1 MTIMEMV
8 QAFVDGYGL
17 WISKEK
23 LVDKVYR
30 FMESKGHSC
39 YEINGKYIGID
50 NQEFQFIKS
59 RKEDR
64 WIVKAF

>member
-1 MTIMEMV
+1 MTIMEKV
-8 QAFVDGYGL
+8 QGFVDGYGL
-17 WISKEK
+17 GISKEK

-30 FMESKGHSC
+30 FMESQGHSC
-39 YEINGKYIGID
+39 CEINGKYIGID

-64 WIVKAF
+64 WFVKAF